1 MKVPSLL
8 FFAASFLAA
17 LVFHRLPRKWANGWL
32 LILSIGFIA
41 TWSWQF
47 VLLLV
52 LFSIVNFSLAQ
63 QVEKHSS
70 HAAQWS
76 TGGIV
81 FNVAFLF
88 LLKYNQFYMPA
99 FSRWLA
105 NLGIASTN
113 GITPFIVPIGISFL
127 AVQAISTLLD
137 IKNKRV
143 AAEKDFVRFSTYLLY
158 FPKLLSGPI
167 ERMRLFLPRLEN
179 PKPLDRALF
188 ERSLA
193 LLLIGLF
200 RKIVIADPL
209 FNMIPANAFVQPLQY
224 QGQHLVFWLLAYS
237 FALYND
243 FVGYTNIIRGVSL
256 WFGIEL
262 TNNFNLP
269 YLAHNFTEFWNRWHI
284 SLSQWLRDYIFF
296 PTARSLMK
304 RFSPRTHWI
313 NIVIP
318 PMITMLV
325 SGAWHGLAWN
335 LLMWGGLHGI
345 FQIVERLWSLRKNA
359 RPVEEQ
365 PGWRKNLGTVFTFSL
380 AALAW
385 VPFRMPVNIA
395 IQYWQ
400 GLFRWTMPDI
410 YSFRLMLV
418 GKLPEQTWASLEIP
432 NPLLVG
438 VLVIAII
445 FDIQQSR
452 SKREEFILDWP
463 RLQVILLVVVLLFT
477 TLLSVLSDQVAPFVY
492 QGF

>member
-32 LILSIGFIA
+32 QILSIGFIA

-63 QVEKHSS
+63 QMEKHPT

-81 FNVAFLF
+81 FNIAFLF

-243 FVGYTNIIRGVSL
+243 FAGYTNIIRGVSL

-313 NIVIP
+313 NIVLP
-318 PMITMLV
+318 PMITMLG

-335 LLMWGGLHGI
+335 LLLWGGLHGI
-345 FQIVERLWSLRKNA
+345 YQIVE
-359 RPVEEQ
+359 
-365 PGWRKNLGTVFTFSL
+365 
-380 AALAW
+380 
-385 VPFRMPVNIA
+385 
-395 IQYWQ
+395 
-400 GLFRWTMPDI
+400 
-410 YSFRLMLV
+410 
-418 GKLPEQTWASLEIP
+418 
-432 NPLLVG
+432 
-438 VLVIAII
+438 
-445 FDIQQSR
+445 
-452 SKREEFILDWP
+452 
-463 RLQVILLVVVLLFT
+463 
-477 TLLSVLSDQVAPFVY
+477 
-492 QGF
+492 